1 MLKTKGD
8 AAESD
13 PLVHNIQAED
23 FFCSLAGKYLAL
35 KPCQV
40 HHYLVQTII

>member
-23 FFCSLAGKYLAL
+23 FFCILAGKYLAL
-35 KPCQV
+35 KHC
-40 HHYLVQTII
+40 